1 MAQSEREVE
10 RSAAFFSLS
19 LSMKVAS
26 LDVVASLELLGLI
39 NSCTSIPGRA
49 FLVIG
54 DSVGLYQM
62 RCTTIPS
69 FQLQCM

>member
-1 MAQSEREVE
+1 MN
-10 RSAAFFSLS
+10 
-19 LSMKVAS
+19 VAS

-49 FLVIG
+49 LLVIG
-54 DSVGLYQM
+54 DSVDLYQM